1 MLELNPLKSSNTDG
15 AFTINGHATL
25 PSTVQLLSP
34 LGPSTMPT
42 TTTTTPDAKDRVDS
56 YLDRTGLAARGARV
70 VPLTGDASD
79 RRYFRVQ
86 PPDEPTQVLAVHA
99 GPISYHALPFVNV
112 AKLLAQMPVPI
123 PRILDHDEELGIL
136 ALQDLGDVTL
146 QAHLGT
152 EPVWVHAELYRQ
164 AVEHIATLQRRGAE
178 LASPDYVPYSI
189 AFDVEKLTWEMDFF
203 VKHFIEGYRGVQL
216 TDGER
221 QALRAELAPIVEQ
234 LAAEPRVLCHRDY
247 HSRNLMLNEDQL
259 YMIDFQDARMGPDTY
274 DLVSLLRD
282 SYVDLNDQAVDDLI
296 AHFIAQKGET
306 AGKPAT
312 FRERFDVMALQRNL
326 KALGTFGYQTIARAN
341 GVYIQYMPRTL
352 RYLRQNLS
360 KHPQFGGL
368 RDLLAA
374 YVEELR

>member
-1 MLELNPLKSSNTDG
+1 MAQNTPS
-15 AFTINGHATL
+15 AT
-25 PSTVQLLSP
+25 T
-34 LGPSTMPT
+34 TT
-42 TTTTTPDAKDRVDS
+42 ATTTTTPDAKDRVES
-56 YLDRTGLAARGARV
+56 YLNRTGLAERGAKV

-79 RRYFRVQ
+79 RRYFRVL

-99 GPISYHALPFVNV
+99 GPIMYRALPFVNV
-112 AKLLAQMPVPI
+112 AELLAQMPVPI

-152 EPVWVHAELYRQ
+152 APFPVHAALYRQ
-164 AVEHIATLQRRGAE
+164 AVAHIATLQRRGAE
-178 LASPDYVPYSI
+178 LASPAYMPYAV

-203 VKHFIEGYRGVQL
+203 IKHFIEGYRGIAL
-216 TDGER
+216 NDGER
-221 QALRAELAPIVEQ
+221 TALRGELLPIVQE

-247 HSRNLMLNEDQL
+247 HSRNLMLHEGRL

-282 SYVDLNDQAVDDLI
+282 SYVDLNDLAVNELI
-296 AHFIAQKGET
+296 AYFLALTGDQTDGG
-306 AGKPAT
+306 A
-312 FRERFDVMALQRNL
+312 FRGRFDLMALQRNL
-326 KALGTFGYQTIARAN
+326 KALGTFGYMTVARGN
-341 GVYIQYMPRTL
+341 GVYIQYIPRTL
-352 RYLRQNLS
+352 RYVRQNLAKYPRFS
-360 KHPQFGGL
+360 SL